1 MENDLYL
8 YHTNLRNIGLFI
20 TIALASNNFKF
31 KNRFMKKEGKFIIVI
46 IFLII
51 SLLLNIELI
60 NERNKQKNNNNKSL
74 DIIPYITLSL
84 IIILILVELRNL
96 IYNIL

>member
-1 MENDLYL
+1 MVNDLSL

-60 NERNKQKNNNNKSL
+60 NERNKNENNNKSL
-74 DIIPYITLSL
+74 DIISYITLSL
-84 IIILILVELRNL
+84 IIILIIVELRNL

>member
-1 MENDLYL
+1 MNDLNL

-31 KNRFMKKEGKFIIVI
+31 KSRFMKKEGKFIIVI

-60 NERNKQKNNNNKSL
+60 NERNKKKNNNKSL

-84 IIILILVELRNL
+84 IIILIIVELRNL